1 MYVPIKFH
9 KHPFHSFLIFEPQE
23 QIMELWRHYIS
34 RRKFMFLQTC
44 SVEADGSRTCMNGK
58 LSLILED
65 TGEAKQHTR
74 QEIESP
80 KGLPMIRPGRVTPRS
95 LIIRGVLWSWTYAIA
110 ISRELFHL
118 HMLDDFLMNV
128 KLCDLP
134 FVQCSRE
141 QRKKQEEISVPV
153 RQLLVLAL
161 KSFPE
166 N

>member
-1 MYVPIKFH
+1 M
-9 KHPFHSFLIFEPQE
+9 
-23 QIMELWRHYIS
+23 
-34 RRKFMFLQTC
+34 
-44 SVEADGSRTCMNGK
+44 AN
-58 LSLILED
+58 SLILED

-74 QEIESP
+74 QETESP

-95 LIIRGVLWSWTYAIA
+95 LIIRGVLWSWTYATA

-141 QRKKQEEISVPV
+141 QRKK
-153 RQLLVLAL
+153 
-161 KSFPE
+161 
-166 N
+166 